1 MSPSPD
7 LRRFLTEMEFPAT
20 KDDLVREA
28 IRDGLDRDDIAAI
41 EQLRGYSY
49 SARWQILTALRLGRP
64 SADALVPA

>member
-1 MSPSPD
+1 MSPSPA
-7 LRRFLTEMEFPAT
+7 LRRFLAEMEFPAT

-49 SARWQILTALRLGRP
+49 SARWQILTALRLPRS
-64 SADALVPA
+64 SADTFVAA